1 MACAA
6 RRTFNRLVLLK
17 FFENCIC
24 KGKTVNRRDTG
35 KILELGSVKGVRS
48 KETPKM

>member
-1 MACAA
+1 M
-6 RRTFNRLVLLK
+6 VLK

-35 KILELGSVKGVRS
+35 KILELNSVKRVCS